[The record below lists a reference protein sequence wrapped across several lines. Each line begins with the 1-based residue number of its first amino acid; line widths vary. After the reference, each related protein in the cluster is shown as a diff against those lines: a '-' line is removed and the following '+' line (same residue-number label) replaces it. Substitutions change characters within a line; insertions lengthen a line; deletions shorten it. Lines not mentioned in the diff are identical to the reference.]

1 MFIKNM
7 PFEVKAD
14 TGKREFEGYA
24 STWKKD
30 LVGDQIVPGAF
41 KKTVSEQLP
50 KKKIKILWQHGE
62 PLGLPVEMY
71 EDSKG
76 LYVRGWIAPTALG
89 NDALELMKAGI
100 VDEMSIGYDVLQDEL
115 TPDGSTRLLKEL
127 KLYEVSPVTF
137 GANPD
142 TSINS
147 VKSLSLLNELQP
159 ARLAMLLKEGRAIS
173 ARNMQRLQQARA
185 HLDEIIKLIEGDG
198 DNEKALRQI
207 QSTLRG
213 QKGSTQDEFVSDCM
227 SRLHE
232 RYPDQDQRLA
242 ICFSEWENKAKPGAE
257 IKELENI
264 LQSFTNLTKR
274 GN

>member
-30 LVGDQIVPGAF
+30 LVGDQIMPGAF
-41 KKTVSEQLP
+41 KKTVIRTTAEKEDQNFMAARRTTRASQW
-50 KKKIKILWQHGE
+50 KCTKTAKGY
-62 PLGLPVEMY
+62 MY
-71 EDSKG
+71 AAGS
-76 LYVRGWIAPTALG
+76 RQQALG

-173 ARNMQRLQQARA
+173 ASNMQRLQQARA
-185 HLDEIIKLIEGDG
+185 HLDEIIKLIEGDSE
-198 DNEKALRQI
+198 NEKALRQI
-207 QSTLRG
+207 QSTLQAR
-213 QKGSTQDEFVSDCM
+213 KDL
-227 SRLHE
+227 R
-232 RYPDQDQRLA
+232 RR
-242 ICFSEWENKAKPGAE
+242 
-257 IKELENI
+257 
-264 LQSFTNLTKR
+264 NL
-274 GN
+274 